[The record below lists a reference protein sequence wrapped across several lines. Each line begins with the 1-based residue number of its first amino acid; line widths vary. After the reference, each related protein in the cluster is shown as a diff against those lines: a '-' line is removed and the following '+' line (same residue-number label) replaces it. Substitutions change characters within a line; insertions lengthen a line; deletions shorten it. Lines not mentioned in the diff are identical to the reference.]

1 MGAGASVDA
10 LSLDGEL
17 KELLSHY
24 DGNLES
30 AADAVNSEI
39 VRVVPRTGSG
49 RFVPA
54 RGEQAA
60 VQGVMDRATGLARLG
75 YESAWE
81 GYKTADSDATRQSA
95 DGFLAETRR
104 LEEDYPDKP
113 PPPRC
118 DLPEGASID
127 ALGALAYFH
136 GEELLESLRR
146 FVQEAGGEYK
156 RGPRKS
162 KSRIRQKTEKDYD
175 GDVARVVDLE

>member
-54 RGEQAA
+54 RSEQAA
-60 VQGVMDRATGLARLG
+60 VQGVMDRATRLARLG
-75 YESAWE
+75 SESAWE
-81 GYKTADSDATRQSA
+81 G
-95 DGFLAETRR
+95 
-104 LEEDYPDKP
+104 
-113 PPPRC
+113 
-118 DLPEGASID
+118 
-127 ALGALAYFH
+127 
-136 GEELLESLRR
+136 
-146 FVQEAGGEYK
+146 
-156 RGPRKS
+156 
-162 KSRIRQKTEKDYD
+162 
-175 GDVARVVDLE
+175 